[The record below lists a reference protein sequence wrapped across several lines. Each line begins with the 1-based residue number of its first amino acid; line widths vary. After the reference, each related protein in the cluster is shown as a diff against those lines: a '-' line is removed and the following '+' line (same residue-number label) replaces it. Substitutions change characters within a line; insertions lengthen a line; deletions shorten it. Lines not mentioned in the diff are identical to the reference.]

1 MISGSFES
9 VQARAKPDQCQKRTK
24 PFPFT
29 IKAILGDEYF
39 KNERNRVER
48 NRRNEEKHEERLRE
62 APQEKSPD
70 SIHDKETNNDSPTR
84 FGWLDCTRYKPPKVP
99 RSKKRRGTTSRPS
112 RQPRVPFTPYQQATL
127 ENKFQID
134 HYLTS
139 SAVNELSL
147 VLSLPEQRIKIW
159 FQNRRA
165 RERREIQ
172 QKTDSI

>member
-99 RSKKRRGTTSRPS
+99 SKYRL
-112 RQPRVPFTPYQQATL
+112 F
-127 ENKFQID
+127 
-134 HYLTS
+134 HYRNFIII
-139 SAVNELSL
+139 ASL
-147 VLSLPEQRIKIW
+147 LLQVQYRDAIS
-159 FQNRRA
+159 N
-165 RERREIQ
+165 
-172 QKTDSI
+172 